1 MRQMKPL
8 NKANM
13 VLSFN
18 KSIFNYYFI
27 ERRYILMIKMS
38 KMMLSNTVGFSLFSA
53 FKFVL

>member
-8 NKANM
+8 HKVSM

-38 KMMLSNTVGFSLFSA
+38 KIILSSIVGLSFCF
-53 FKFVL
+53 

>member
-1 MRQMKPL
+1 MKPL

-18 KSIFNYYFI
+18 KSIFNFYFI

-38 KMMLSNTVGFSLFSA
+38 KMILSNTVGFSLFSA

>member
-1 MRQMKPL
+1 MKPL

-18 KSIFNYYFI
+18 ESIFNFYFI

-38 KMMLSNTVGFSLFSA
+38 KMILSNTVGFSLFSA